1 MDIKKKKEI
10 LEKTTSSIKDFFEKE
25 KISNAN
31 YKITSE
37 LKKDNSAL
45 NEEIIEINIETSKE
59 IDFISETSLFEML
72 EKEFDEKENYG
83 LYVKLENQK
92 VKFYFESSE
101 ISGIEYKW
109 NRIEYLKTETNF
121 LNFLKKISEYKNFIN
136 NKNYIT
142 VSFENGS
149 AFLKEPKLT
158 FSFESRMLEKLGFE
172 YKEQLFEYSV
182 NGYENFECNDLT
194 YSDEKTEIVRI
205 KCEDMKLIRALVS
218 GIDEMYSPLVN
229 AARKILEHK
238 NK

>member
-1 MDIKKKKEI
+1 MDIKKKDEI
-10 LEKTTSSIKDFFEKE
+10 LEKTVSTIKNFFEKE
-25 KISNAN
+25 KISNEN

-45 NEEIIEINIETSKE
+45 NEQIIEINIETSKE
-59 IDFISETSLFEML
+59 INFISEANLFEMI

-101 ISGIEYKW
+101 ISGVDYKW

-121 LNFLKKISEYKNFIN
+121 LNFLKKISEYKNFVN

-149 AFLKEPKLT
+149 AFLGEPELT
-158 FSFESRMLEKLGFE
+158 FSFEDRMLKRLGFE

-182 NGYENFECNDLT
+182 NGYENFDCNNLT
-194 YSDEKTEIVRI
+194 YSDEKKEIVRI
-205 KCEDMKLIRALVS
+205 KCEDMKILENLTNNTDKIF
-218 GIDEMYSPLVN
+218 EPLKKG
-229 AARKILEHK
+229 ARKILEHK

>member
-31 YKITSE
+31 YKIISE

-59 IDFISETSLFEML
+59 TDFISEVKLFEIL

-83 LYVKLENQK
+83 LHIKLENQK
-92 VKFYFESSE
+92 VEFHFETSE
-101 ISGIEYKW
+101 ISGINYKW

-121 LNFLKKISEYKNFIN
+121 LNFLEKISEYKNALN

-158 FSFESRMLEKLGFE
+158 FSFESRMLKRLKFE
-172 YKEQLFEYSV
+172 YKEQLFEYSI
-182 NGYENFECNDLT
+182 NGYEDFECNDLT
-194 YSDEKTEIVRI
+194 YSDEKKEILKI
-205 KCEDMKLIRALVS
+205 KCEDVKLLENLTDNT
-218 GIDEMYSPLVN
+218 DEIFDLLKKG
-229 AARKILEHK
+229 ARKILEHK

>member
-59 IDFISETSLFEML
+59 TDFISEVKLFETL

-83 LYVKLENQK
+83 LHIKLENQK
-92 VKFYFESSE
+92 VEFHFETSE
-101 ISGIEYKW
+101 ISGTNYKW
-109 NRIEYLKTETNF
+109 NRIKYLKTETNF
-121 LNFLKKISEYKNFIN
+121 LNFLEKISEYKNALN

-149 AFLKEPKLT
+149 AFLKEPELT
-158 FSFESRMLEKLGFE
+158 FSFEERMLKRLGFE
-172 YKEQLFEYSV
+172 YRE
-182 NGYENFECNDLT
+182 
-194 YSDEKTEIVRI
+194 
-205 KCEDMKLIRALVS
+205 
-218 GIDEMYSPLVN
+218 
-229 AARKILEHK
+229 
-238 NK
+238 